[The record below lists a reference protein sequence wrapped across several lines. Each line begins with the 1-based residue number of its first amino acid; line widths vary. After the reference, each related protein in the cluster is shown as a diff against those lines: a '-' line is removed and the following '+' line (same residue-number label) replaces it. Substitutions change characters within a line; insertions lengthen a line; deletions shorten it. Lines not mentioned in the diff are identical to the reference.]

1 MRCMT
6 TLLAT
11 TTLAMSLQLVTGETM
26 SQSQCDFVRIAQQFI
41 AERYPTFDS
50 TGLRPTISEN
60 NSLWELTYELPKG
73 TLGGVPIITIDKRTC
88 AIVRAIHTQ

>member
-11 TTLAMSLQLVTGETM
+11 TTLATSLQLVTGETM
-26 SQSQCDFVRIAQQFI
+26 SQSQCDFVGIAQQFI
-41 AERYPTFDS
+41 AERYPAFDS
-50 TGLRPTISEN
+50 TGLKPIISESDN
-60 NSLWELTYELPKG
+60 LWELTYELPKG
-73 TLGGVPIITIDKRTC
+73 TLGGVPIITIDRRTC